1 MIIVHKRS
9 LLHSIN
15 ELSNSARLAFS
26 AYFAEVI
33 RRVDKY
39 LQWNISVEVSPSHRF
54 WHWKLEIALNPTRS
68 TALQNIFLILFFLF
82 QFLAKIGFF
91 YSVFYGVLAALVAVC
106 MLVFLR
112 TLDPRIPKWQLHESL
127 IGTNP
132 GTEFAL
138 KIFAVLVNAKY
149 DHGWNQQASA
159 VDPKIL
165 DFVLWQRDEKF

>member
-1 MIIVHKRS
+1 MKHFS
-9 LLHSIN
+9 GSFTLAPLLTLKIGN
-15 ELSNSARLAFS
+15 RAQP
-26 AYFAEVI
+26 
-33 RRVDKY
+33 D
-39 LQWNISVEVSPSHRF
+39 
-54 WHWKLEIALNPTRS
+54 ALNCTS
-68 TALQNIFLILFFLF
+68 KYFSYSFFLF

-165 DFVLWQRDEKF
+165 DFVL